1 MARNKLSSS
10 PVICQRGGKKSAR
23 LHWQHH
29 RAHHDSALQHSVCA
43 TYALYTRCL
52 CHYTHCRCRSGFAQ
66 WRSLL
71 YYFASR
77 RKSQWSAIAGSTS
90 ISDLSGKPAVDMW
103 SFFMT
108 GGRKIRLSA
117 KSCLR
122 YGKLPE
128 GAKTA
133 AGMPAPELQS
143 GRVYS
148 IFLNGRPNDPSD
160 PTYGYRGK
168 FCIMTAP
175 SGDRK
180 IIAIGSD
187 TQVWKDDICPSPPP
201 SK

>member
-1 MARNKLSSS
+1 MTKHFMKKFLVIFLSIGKVKKTYLVAISSVLLWSISLDAPARSRIADAEVMSVDGLPCFTIS
-10 PVICQRGGKKSAR
+10 
-23 LHWQHH
+23 
-29 RAHHDSALQHSVCA
+29 RAEESRNGQPLLGAL
-43 TYALYTRCL
+43 
-52 CHYTHCRCRSGFAQ
+52 
-66 WRSLL
+66 
-71 YYFASR
+71 
-77 RKSQWSAIAGSTS
+77 S
-90 ISDLSGKPAVDMW
+90 ISDLSGKPARDIW

-108 GGRKIRLSA
+108 GGRKIPLSS